1 MTMTDKEKR
10 ESLWIKLYLVVL
22 FFCGVGIWFCTQSVK
37 RQKISIDISIET
49 KIVEIL
55 IERTVAQDDILK
67 QYVKERKTINAKW
80 NEFYKVIRL
89 KPNQNVE
96 FFQEDFRKI
105 ARDMKVG
112 LSRLDNIDGSITY
125 RFYSPNRT
133 YSNITVVPV
142 KSLKNGY
149 KK

>member
-1 MTMTDKEKR
+1 MERKGKR

-22 FFCGVGIWFCTQSVK
+22 FFCGVGIWFCTQPVK
-37 RQKISIDISIET
+37 RQKISTDVSIET

-55 IERTVAQDDILK
+55 VEHNVTQDDILK
-67 QYVKERKTINAKW
+67 QYVRERKTVNAKW
-80 NEFYKVIRL
+80 DEFYKVIKL
-89 KPNQNVE
+89 KPNQNIE

-105 ARDMKVG
+105 ARDMKIG
-112 LSRLDNIDGSITY
+112 LSRLNNIDGSATY
-125 RFYSPNRT
+125 RFYSPDKT